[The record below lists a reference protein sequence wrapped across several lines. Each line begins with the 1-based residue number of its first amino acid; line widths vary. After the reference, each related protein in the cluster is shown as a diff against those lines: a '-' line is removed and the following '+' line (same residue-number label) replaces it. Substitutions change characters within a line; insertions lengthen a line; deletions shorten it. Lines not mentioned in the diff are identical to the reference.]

1 MEARKAL
8 PYPWIMD
15 ARKALNWL
23 IPATFVLVVGLW
35 YANGLTDVDL
45 SLFLNLF
52 VAGFTALLGARIA
65 MWIYSQLTEE
75 GQQRLFG
82 HELEIRY
89 FEKIYGPLYEETKS
103 VVDDLERYGRPW
115 MAEWPKVKEGRFG
128 PFVNP
133 RIHSAL
139 EELREELEAFRS
151 VVIGAEEAA
160 GSVVRK
166 VLDTK
171 PWKTAI
177 PQDKRGSVERG
188 LAERWDTR
196 AFLFD
201 PKTALPAEHIR
212 PTLRE
217 QISVTP
223 QLIEEVGE
231 KVGRAFSAAVKK
243 SLRQDPQ
250 IDVFLGERARVLA
263 FAEKVHNKV
272 LQRMRDPFRQL

>member
-1 MEARKAL
+1 
-8 PYPWIMD
+8 MD

-23 IPATFVLVVGLW
+23 IPATFVLLFGLW
-35 YANGLTDVDL
+35 YANGLTDLDL
-45 SLFLNLF
+45 SFFLNLS

-89 FEKIYGPLYEETKS
+89 FDRIYGPLYEETKS
-103 VVDDLERYGRPW
+103 VVNNLERYGRPSMDKW
-115 MAEWPKVKEGRFG
+115 LKVKGGRFG

-139 EELREELEAFRS
+139 EELREELEAFFD

-160 GSVVRK
+160 GSVVMK
-166 VLDTK
+166 VLDTE

-177 PQDKRGSVERG
+177 PQDKRLSVERM
-188 LAERWDTR
+188 LERWDER

-201 PKTALPAEHIR
+201 PKTARPAKHIR
-212 PTLRE
+212 KALRE
-217 QISVTP
+217 QIAVTP
-223 QLIEEVGE
+223 QLIEDVGE
-231 KVGRAFSAAVKK
+231 NPGRAFSYAVKK
-243 SLRQDPQ
+243 RLSQDPQ
-250 IDVFLGERARVLA
+250 IEVFLGERTRVLE
-263 FAEKVHNKV
+263 FAEEVHNKV
-272 LQRMRDPFRQL
+272 LQRMRNPFRQL